1 MSFLSSTRQQ
11 SRCSSYRILCH
22 VLRKINQQCSGLR
35 TPHIKVTAPERST
48 TSAYRMR
55 LNVSLF
61 RNHLS
66 ASKYR
71 YKKVSPTCPPL
82 PSLPPPPCLSSLP
95 FFSPKVSLF
104 WSSRC
109 VFRCIFQGRSFF
121 SKSEGGSF
129 RFIFQGRSFL
139 PTPRCVIFVFE
150 GRSFRFKSQGGSF
163 CFIFPR

>member
-66 ASKYR
+66 ASKYG
-71 YKKVSPTCPPL
+71 YKRTYSPL
-82 PSLPPPPCLSSLP
+82 R
-95 FFSPKVSLF
+95 SLF
-104 WSSRC
+104 LFTHHLLSPFPLSFPPYQGRSFSQPPSSRC
-109 VFRCIFQGRSFF
+109 VFSFHSKVGRFVLVLKVGRSL
-121 SKSEGGSF
+121 S
-129 RFIFQGRSFL
+129 
-139 PTPRCVIFVFE
+139 TPRWVI
-150 GRSFRFKSQGGSF
+150 S
-163 CFIFPR
+163 I